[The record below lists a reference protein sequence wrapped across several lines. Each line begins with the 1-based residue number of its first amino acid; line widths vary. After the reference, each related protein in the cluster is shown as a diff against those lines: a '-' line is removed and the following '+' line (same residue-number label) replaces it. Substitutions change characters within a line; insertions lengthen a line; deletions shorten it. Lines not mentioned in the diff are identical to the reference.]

1 MSTSDRLKA
10 RSPHYGDVARIYDL
24 ADEWLASTR
33 APRTPAALLELVE
46 LVAPAPGSIA
56 VDLGSYSG
64 KWAEPI
70 AARFG
75 CQVVPLD
82 IVELPMQDARTRGL
96 APVLADMQH
105 LPFASSSLSLVWCRD
120 ALSMVSDPASVI
132 SETARVLSAGGGAV
146 LYTALTTDRLEPLER
161 REFFDA
167 LDAPAW
173 WDRGRAPIDDAIAGT
188 DLEVVHEER
197 FSPENQESALAEA
210 DPALLKDL
218 VVLARLERERQAF
231 EAMAPGPW
239 AARVRAWNSWAIYL
253 LLGKLETRA
262 WVLRKPRQPF
272 IGGTGVSLPHRGVLA
287 R

>member
-1 MSTSDRLKA
+1 MGMLRGSTPSRTSGWPARGHLGAQVPSSSLSNSSHPLPD
-10 RSPHYGDVARIYDL
+10 RSP
-24 ADEWLASTR
+24 STF
-33 APRTPAALLELVE
+33 
-46 LVAPAPGSIA
+46 
-56 VDLGSYSG
+56 GSYNG

-70 AARFG
+70 ADHFG
-75 CQVVPLD
+75 CRVVPLD
-82 IVELPMQDARTRGL
+82 IVELPMQFARTRGL
-96 APVLADMQH
+96 TPVRADMQH

-132 SETARVLSAGGGAV
+132 SETARVLIAGGGAV

-161 REFFDA
+161 RDFFDA
-167 LDAPAW
+167 LEAPAW

-188 DLEVVHEER
+188 DLEVVHEKR
-197 FSPENQESALAEA
+197 FSPEHQESALVEA

-231 EAMAPGPW
+231 EAIAPGPW

-262 WVLRKPRQPF
+262 WVLRKPVR
-272 IGGTGVSLPHRGVLA
+272 R
-287 R
+287 